1 LVVCKS
7 DDCFQE
13 NSGATS
19 YCTYCLLLL
28 LAVYESYEIDI
39 DEMEIDWFDEEEEE
53 DDIGEK

>member
-1 LVVCKS
+1 VCKS